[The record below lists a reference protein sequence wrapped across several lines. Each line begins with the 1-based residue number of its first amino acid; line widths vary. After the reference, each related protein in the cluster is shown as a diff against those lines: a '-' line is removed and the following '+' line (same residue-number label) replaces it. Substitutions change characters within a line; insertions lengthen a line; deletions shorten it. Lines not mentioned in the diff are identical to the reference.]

1 MDEIIEILRDKLYR
15 AIENGNS
22 EEILKA
28 SMDLDIEI
36 VRVMIAD
43 SYVARNYRNKNVNYA
58 GRMWK

>member
-1 MDEIIEILRDKLYR
+1 MDEIIEILRDKLHR

-43 SYVARNYRNKNVNYA
+43 YYAARNYRNKNVNYA
-58 GRMWK
+58 GRM